1 MMVERTFTLT
11 NATGLHA
18 RPASVFVQTVQKFPG
33 TDVLV
38 RKGEREVNARSLLSV
53 LSLGVGKGESIVIR
67 CDGPQE
73 NEALEALAALVEGG
87 FGE

>member
-1 MMVERTFTLT
+1 MAERTFTLA

-33 TDVLV
+33 TEVFV

-53 LSLGVGKGESIVIR
+53 LSLGVGKGESIAIR
-67 CDGPQE
+67 SEGPQAD
-73 NEALEALAALVEGG
+73 EALAALAALVEGG

>member
-1 MMVERTFTLT
+1 MAERTFTLT

-33 TDVLV
+33 TDVYV

-53 LSLGVGKGESIVIR
+53 LSLGISQGESITIR
-67 CDGPQE
+67 CQGPQE

>member
-1 MMVERTFTLT
+1 MAERTFTLT

-18 RPASVFVQTVQKFPG
+18 RPASIFVQTVQKFPG
-33 TDVLV
+33 TDVFV

-53 LSLGVGKGESIVIR
+53 LSLGVGKGESITIR
-67 CDGPQE
+67 CSGPQE
-73 NEALEALAALVEGG
+73 TEALEALAVLVEGG

>member
-1 MMVERTFTLT
+1 MVERTFTLT

-33 TDVLV
+33 TETLV

-53 LSLGVGKGESIVIR
+53 LSLGVGKGESITVR

-73 NEALEALAALVEGG
+73 SEALEALATLVEGG